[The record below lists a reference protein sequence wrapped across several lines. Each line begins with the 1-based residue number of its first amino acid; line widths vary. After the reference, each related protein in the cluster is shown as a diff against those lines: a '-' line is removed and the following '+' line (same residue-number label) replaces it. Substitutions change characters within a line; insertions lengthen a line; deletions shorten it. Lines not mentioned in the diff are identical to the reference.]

1 MSVQKSDPRVY
12 FAGERTFLAWVRSG
26 ITLMALGFVIA
37 KFGFIVGLI
46 TEGHATTQA
55 VELDAS
61 LTELINAYGT
71 NYLGILVL
79 LIGVI
84 IILLAQYNHHAFVKK
99 LPAKDVPQLPIK
111 WLSGLLTYTMAFAGI
126 LLSLYLL
133 LI

>member
-1 MSVQKSDPRVY
+1 MSEQKSDPRVY

-46 TEGHATTQA
+46 TEGQGSQPIENGTT
-55 VELDAS
+55 
-61 LTELINAYGT
+61 LTELISAYGT
-71 NYLGILVL
+71 NYLGVLIL

-84 IILLAQYNHHAFVKK
+84 IILLAQYNHHAFVKN
-99 LPAKDVPQLPIK
+99 LPTKDVPQLPIR
-111 WLSGLLTYTMAFAGI
+111 WLSALLTYTMALAGI
-126 LLSLYLL
+126 ALSLYLL

>member
-1 MSVQKSDPRVY
+1 MSQQQSDPRVY

-46 TEGHATTQA
+46 THGHSVEQA
-55 VELDAS
+55 QNSS
-61 LTELINAYGT
+61 LESMINAYGT
-71 NYLGILVL
+71 NYLGVLVLVIGVLIILV
-79 LIGVI
+79 
-84 IILLAQYNHHAFVKK
+84 AQYNHQTFVKT
-99 LPAKDVPQLPIK
+99 LPAKDVPKLPIT
-111 WLSGLLTYTMAFAGI
+111 WLAALLTYAMALSGV

>member
-1 MSVQKSDPRVY
+1 MSEQQSDPRVY

-46 TEGHATTQA
+46 SQGHSVDQPSTP
-55 VELDAS
+55 S
-61 LTELINAYGT
+61 LTTMINTYGT
-71 NYLGILVL
+71 NYLGVLVL
-79 LIGVI
+79 VIGVL
-84 IILLAQYNHHAFVKK
+84 IILIAQYNHQAFVKS
-99 LPAKDVPQLPIK
+99 LPTKDVPKLPIT
-111 WLSGLLTYTMAFAGI
+111 WLAALLTYAMALAGL